1 MSETI
6 HICYAL
12 TDTSGKYASILAAS
26 IRSVLVNTA
35 EKLHIHILLDET
47 VSENS
52 RSYISDMVYS
62 YAQNISF
69 YDMRKALPDEL
80 KYIETTI
87 DERHLKRYGLAV
99 IYRLLLWQVIP
110 HGIDKVIYLDCDTI
124 ANMNIADL
132 WHRKCKHR
140 IGAALDFVIKTLPGT
155 NSLCEKGVLD
165 RDRYF
170 NSGVL
175 VLTRSGLWS
184 CLEDSVNSIVSF
196 LNRYPETGYPD
207 QDILNYYAK
216 GSFDELPYCFNTM
229 VKLERFSE
237 DFELSRSIYHFA
249 GKCWHEKED
258 CYSMLWD
265 KYYEDISVVSKKI

>member
-12 TDTSGKYASILAAS
+12 TDTSGKYASILTAS

-99 IYRLLLWQVIP
+99 IYRLLLWQGIP

-124 ANMNIADL
+124 ANMNIADFAASAV
-132 WHRKCKHR
+132 RKIGKHT
-140 IGAALDFVIKTLPGT
+140 GKKLAK
-155 NSLCEKGVLD
+155 
-165 RDRYF
+165 
-170 NSGVL
+170 
-175 VLTRSGLWS
+175 
-184 CLEDSVNSIVSF
+184 SVG
-196 LNRYPETGYPD
+196 P
-207 QDILNYYAK
+207 
-216 GSFDELPYCFNTM
+216 
-229 VKLERFSE
+229 
-237 DFELSRSIYHFA
+237 
-249 GKCWHEKED
+249 
-258 CYSMLWD
+258 
-265 KYYEDISVVSKKI
+265 

>member
-132 WHRKCKHR
+132 W
-140 IGAALDFVIKTLPGT
+140 L
-155 NSLCEKGVLD
+155 SL
-165 RDRYF
+165 
-170 NSGVL
+170 
-175 VLTRSGLWS
+175 
-184 CLEDSVNSIVSF
+184 IH
-196 LNRYPETGYPD
+196 
-207 QDILNYYAK
+207 I
-216 GSFDELPYCFNTM
+216 
-229 VKLERFSE
+229 
-237 DFELSRSIYHFA
+237 
-249 GKCWHEKED
+249 
-258 CYSMLWD
+258 
-265 KYYEDISVVSKKI
+265 